1 MSKALPAEVVSEL
14 AQAWHLQRNLFSEQW
29 KSLVHHRRPLLMEL
43 ACYEDGIL
51 GQEVDR
57 RYGKNSTIRC
67 SKWNGGDLE
76 TKEGVQHAK
85 RMIEKFRPVH
95 LWISCNC
102 APYCPLQRINQR
114 NEESKTKT

>member
-76 TKEGVQHAK
+76 TKRV
-85 RMIEKFRPVH
+85 
-95 LWISCNC
+95 
-102 APYCPLQRINQR
+102 
-114 NEESKTKT
+114 SKMPNI